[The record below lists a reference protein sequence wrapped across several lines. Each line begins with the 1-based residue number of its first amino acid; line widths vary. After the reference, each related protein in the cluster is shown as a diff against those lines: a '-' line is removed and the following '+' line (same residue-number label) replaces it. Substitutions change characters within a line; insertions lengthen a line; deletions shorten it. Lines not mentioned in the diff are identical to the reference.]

1 MRSGDLGRWAF
12 GSWGLTPISLMQA
25 TNDACHYA
33 SHGDDRRVAGT
44 GARAGGMNG
53 LFLTVEL

>member
-1 MRSGDLGRWAF
+1 
-12 GSWGLTPISLMQA
+12 MQD

-53 LFLTVEL
+53 LFLTVGF